1 MAGSLVVWLFN
12 IITSIVGFF
21 GLQLATRTLMAVTAI
36 AATIAVTVALAS
48 LMTSLITGLQATL
61 TDNWLVSGAGFFLP
75 WNTSLCVS
83 AYIAARIGKW
93 MHDFALLHVVI
104 ASRI

>member
-1 MAGSLVVWLFN
+1 MPSFILWGFNLVQSV
-12 IITSIVGFF
+12 VGFF
-21 GLQLATRTLMAVTAI
+21 GLQIATRTLMAATAI
-36 AATIAVTVALAS
+36 AATIALTLALAS
-48 LMTSLITGLQATL
+48 LLTSLITGITSSLSDSWLLQ
-61 TDNWLVSGAGFFLP
+61 GFGFLLP

-83 AYIAARIGKW
+83 AYVSARVGKW